1 MKDCANRTCN
11 FCNLQMFHETPW
23 TIATG
28 HQISKEV
35 DDEERQ
41 ALPGTASKQCS
52 TDHEGNT
59 WQRMFPCSHSIHHV
73 PQWYQWYPQIQV
85 KAPALKLVSRHV
97 MSISGMNCW
106 WRVCRRPVIS
116 THQSFPNRPTRDA
129 TERTTVDKPEMS
141 MSLTDTSVRD
151 AILRNNTRKRNK
163 CIIIA
168 IIIHGDK
175 AGGSLMM
182 WAWKECVHLLG
193 GTRFI
198 QCLNFMEL
206 PSWLPIGKF
215 SYSLNCVTR

>member
-1 MKDCANRTCN
+1 MKDCADRTCN

-168 IIIHGDK
+168 IIIHGDRWQ
-175 AGGSLMM
+175 GRRFFDDVSMEGMCTPPGWHQIHSMPQL
-182 WAWKECVHLLG
+182 H
-193 GTRFI
+193 GTPILVAHRKVFI
-198 QCLNFMEL
+198 
-206 PSWLPIGKF
+206 
-215 SYSLNCVTR
+215 